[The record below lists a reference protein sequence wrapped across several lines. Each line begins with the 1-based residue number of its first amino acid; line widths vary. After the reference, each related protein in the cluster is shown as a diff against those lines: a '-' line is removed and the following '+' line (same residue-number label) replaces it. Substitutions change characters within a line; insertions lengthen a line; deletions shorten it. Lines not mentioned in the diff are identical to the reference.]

1 MPPIGDS
8 LLQSLDEV
16 VKMVVPIQ
24 VWIYLHLLDPGMTKG
39 SVNASGIKPE
49 ISRCA
54 LATTATDLPAYLKAW
69 IDWNGKGALGSRRA
83 GGQQHGAQWS
93 PFSQCFPVTVP
104 ASTVQDQDLG
114 LRVRLTSCSAGP
126 TGLAIGG
133 EVEDYLI
140 RVACP
145 DEPYLPAQISR

>member
-1 MPPIGDS
+1 
-8 LLQSLDEV
+8 
-16 VKMVVPIQ
+16 
-24 VWIYLHLLDPGMTKG
+24 
-39 SVNASGIKPE
+39 
-49 ISRCA
+49 
-54 LATTATDLPAYLKAW
+54 
-69 IDWNGKGALGSRRA
+69 
-83 GGQQHGAQWS
+83 
-93 PFSQCFPVTVP
+93 VP

-114 LRVRLTSCSAGP
+114 LRVRLNLFAPAGP